1 MTVIHVCH
9 AIDIHSSHLPIVFT
23 DCYVL
28 WPIIESLRK
37 HKGPHYLYY
46 FDYLGEHSI
55 QEILAGKRVL
65 TGASCF
71 DEPIYNWHIKN
82 PFEIPPPTS
91 REDLNILNLDSTLL
105 YNVATFGQLIVNT
118 TCGTLIGLE
127 FTTGNGRIVAA
138 FHGIPFAKPPLGELR
153 FQDPQPSEAWPGVR
167 EAYNFGSVCVQIPII
182 YPPVS
187 TTKMGNEDCLY
198 LSVYSPNLKP
208 TKLLPVVVYIHGGEL
223 MSGSGEIDKSPEFL
237 LNYDIV
243 VVMPNFRI
251 GVLGFLTLEDDIM
264 PGNMA
269 LKDQVMAL
277 VWLQN
282 NIASFGGDPN
292 QVTLFGDTAGAG
304 FVHYHM
310 YSPMSR
316 GLFHGAISLTGT
328 ALASWANTPPGVAR
342 SRAIKM
348 AELFNCPTDSSLAI
362 WNCLRTKNAYEL
374 TESYRKFVVFQVD
387 PIIVFTA
394 IFDKNASN
402 PFLPFNPHNAEP
414 APVPWSVGLTSL
426 SGLLRSAAF
435 VPNPTSLVQ
444 YDKCF
449 LQAVPRTLLFDTTA
463 SNPEQVARQLREY
476 YFDDQPI
483 TMDLFQNL
491 TDAFIPG

>member
-1 MTVIHVCH
+1 MGFASFQTRSK
-9 AIDIHSSHLPIVFT
+9 ASKNYIV
-23 DCYVL
+23 L
-28 WPIIESLRK
+28 KE
-37 HKGPHYLYY
+37 
-46 FDYLGEHSI
+46 
-55 QEILAGKRVL
+55 KR
-65 TGASCF
+65 AAR
-71 DEPIYNWHIKN
+71 IKN
-82 PFEIPPPTS
+82 
-91 REDLNILNLDSTLL
+91 
-105 YNVATFGQLIVNT
+105 QLIVNT

-316 GLFHGAISLTGT
+316 GTRL
-328 ALASWANTPPGVAR
+328 
-342 SRAIKM
+342 
-348 AELFNCPTDSSLAI
+348 
-362 WNCLRTKNAYEL
+362 
-374 TESYRKFVVFQVD
+374 VFQVD

-491 TDAFIPG
+491 TDMFTDGYFLWPAIESLRKHEGPHYLYYFDYLGEHSFQEILAGRRVLKGASGLDEPIYIWHIKNPIEIPPPTTSGDLNVQNLCTTLVYNFATFGVPTPPGSPLIWPQWDEEQQNYFYFGNNGPSIKRMLLPERVQFWSQLNFRDKVDGST